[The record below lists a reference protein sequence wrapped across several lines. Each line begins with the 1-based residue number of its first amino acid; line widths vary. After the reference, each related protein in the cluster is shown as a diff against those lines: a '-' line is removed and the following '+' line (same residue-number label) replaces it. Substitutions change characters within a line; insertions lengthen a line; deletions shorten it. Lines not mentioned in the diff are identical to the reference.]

1 MACAVKCLSSDFV
14 ASRKLSGCVWK
25 IRDRKEPTL
34 RNVGASVGWEQGG
47 GSIARSTQLLPR
59 DQETLGGG
67 L

>member
-1 MACAVKCLSSDFV
+1 M
-14 ASRKLSGCVWK
+14 WK

-34 RNVGASVGWEQGG
+34 RNVGASAGWEQGG